1 MNSGLFS
8 WLSGHIILSFYQTLP
23 QDARIG
29 NKQLREA
36 EALKHKLKEDPKF
49 QLTEKEKTMIQ
60 RAEKYQQYKNQYYQK
75 NPEIDK
81 DEL

>member
-1 MNSGLFS
+1 MRENAN
-8 WLSGHIILSFYQTLP
+8 SFYQTLP

-29 NKQLREA
+29 NKQLSEA
-36 EALKHKLKEDPKF
+36 EALKQKLKKGPKF
-49 QLTEKEKTMIQ
+49 PLTEKEKNIIQ
-60 RAEKYQQYKNQYYQK
+60 PAEKYQQYKNQFYQN